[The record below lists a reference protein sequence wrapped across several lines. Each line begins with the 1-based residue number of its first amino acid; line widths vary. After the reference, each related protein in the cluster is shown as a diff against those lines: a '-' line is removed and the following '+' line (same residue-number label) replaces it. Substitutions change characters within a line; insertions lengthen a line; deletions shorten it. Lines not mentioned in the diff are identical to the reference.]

1 MRFIIPD
8 SHFFRDHLHTLLA
21 DGVLVRQVPITKLL
35 LPFFLVALLVVCIVV
50 GFLFVL
56 ISRPSAW
63 LGDHVVYLLPCFI
76 SSILCGPFI
85 DDEPTSLLLLVL
97 QESQPSQCARSL
109 LRPFKNTGSQHAL
122 LIDSSHNFIN
132 YNFIRASFF

>member
-8 SHFFRDHLHTLLA
+8 SHFFQDLLHTLLA
-21 DGVLVRQVPITKLL
+21 DGILVRQVPITKLL
-35 LPFFLVALLVVCIVV
+35 LPFFLVSLLVICIVI

-56 ISRPSAW
+56 VSGPSAW

-76 SSILCGPFI
+76 SSILCSPFI

-97 QESQPSQCARSL
+97 QESQPSQCTRSL
-109 LRPFKNTGSQHAL
+109 IRPFENTGSQHAF
-122 LIDSSHNFIN
+122 LIDFSHNLIN
-132 YNFIRASFF
+132 YNFIRTSLF